1 MTKYEWETE
10 LKKCMHRLPKAE
22 QDKVLEYYNELF
34 ADQAENGRSEK
45 QIINEFG
52 NPSDVAFKIMTDYG
66 MDVSAVGDER
76 RVAPPEFYTG
86 SKADAK
92 EGDVFG
98 PPDFWAGR
106 GAAVNSRAAVR
117 EQRQAAKEESGL
129 KREESFGV
137 KGKDLDDSGAVTKS
151 VPQQSKRSCASSV
164 IFLIEI
170 LIFGGVFI
178 GVASVIISLAFSV
191 LAIGYATAA
200 GGIYA
205 VICGF
210 AGGVEFGVRLVSFA
224 VALFMLGL
232 AAIIVPNTVRIVKG
246 AVKLTKSCWNLFFGW
261 FTKKREAK

>member
-106 GAAVNSRAAVR
+106 GAAVNSRAAAR
-117 EQRQAAKEESGL
+117 EQKQAAKEESAL
-129 KREESFGV
+129 KREESRGV
-137 KGKDLDDSGAVTKS
+137 DDGGAVTKS
-151 VPQQSKRSCASSV
+151 RSQQSKRGCASGI

-178 GVASVIISLAFSV
+178 GVASVIISLAFSA

-232 AAIIVPNTVRIVKG
+232 AAIIVPNTVRIVKV
-246 AVKLTKSCWNLFFGW
+246 AIKMVKSCWNLFFGW